1 MKGWVTAVIWIIVV
15 AGGIYFPFI
24 RSPEMTN
31 AQLFRSYWWFYLPSF
46 VMIVALTIFDEVSRR
61 RMKR

>member
-1 MKGWVTAVIWIIVV
+1 MKSWVTAVIWIIVV

-31 AQLFRSYWWFYLPSF
+31 AQLFRSYWWFYGPSL
-46 VMIVALTIFDEVSRR
+46 IAILALTWYNHAPKR
-61 RMKR
+61 RMRK